1 MIAATPQWMSCKA
14 GRALLLSGVLLVPSA
29 GMAKQARGLQDVR
42 ALLASTLEKRQ
53 DTGDDSRVRHLEP
66 AVILSTNG
74 RANRKGNS
82 LTLHFSDGKSHTYI
96 TKGDCET
103 LMGECQ
109 GYTLLA
115 LAGPA
120 NFFLVH
126 EWFYERIGCLIV
138 DSRTGSETELPDI
151 PYLSPD
157 GGRLLVVSGTDG
169 GGGYWPL
176 QIWRRRGDTA
186 YIEWKQSEAP
196 PKSPIVVSAVQW
208 DSIDRID
215 LTMVSGSRVQP
226 PPSGFTPS
234 RWSATLS
241 LTSRGWSM
249 NPIAEP

>member
-1 MIAATPQWMSCKA
+1 MIAPTPQWMSCKA
-14 GRALLLSGVLLVPSA
+14 GRALLLSGVLSVPSA
-29 GMAKQARGLQDVR
+29 GVAKQASALQDLRVM
-42 ALLASTLEKRQ
+42 LASTIDKRQ
-53 DTGDDSRVRHLEP
+53 DTGDDTRIRHLEP
-66 AVILSTNG
+66 AAIRSTDG
-74 RANRKGNS
+74 RADRKGNK
-82 LTLHFSDGKSHTYI
+82 LTLHFSNGKSHTYI
-96 TKGDCET
+96 TKGDCES

-115 LAGPA
+115 LASPA

-126 EWFYERIGCLIV
+126 EWFYERTGCLIV
-138 DSRTGSETELPDI
+138 DSRTGSETELPDV

-186 YIEWKQSEAP
+186 FVEWKQSEAP
-196 PKSPIVVSAVQW
+196 SKSPTTVSALQW
-208 DSIDRID
+208 DSNDKID
-215 LTMVSGSRVQP
+215 LKMVSGSRVQP

-249 NPIAEP
+249 NVIAEP